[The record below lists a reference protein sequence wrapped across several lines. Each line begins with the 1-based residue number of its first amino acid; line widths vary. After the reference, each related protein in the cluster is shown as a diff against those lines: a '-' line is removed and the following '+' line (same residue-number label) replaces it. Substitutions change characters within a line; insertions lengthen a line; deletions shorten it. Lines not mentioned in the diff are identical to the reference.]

1 MAWRWSSPAGGISD
15 IDLEG
20 SGVTATIIDGKA
32 IAAEV
37 REEVAERVQKLAAR
51 GVTPGFV
58 DLLVGDDPASAT
70 YVRMKNKA
78 ATEAGMRA
86 FEHDLLANASL
97 DQALELIDRFNADPS
112 IHGAMVQGPMPPG
125 SPIDILDLQRA
136 ILPEKWERE
145 SWVQQMANAT
155 ALVVAFMNADGA
167 LARRAL
173 HDLYAEPRRASM
185 IPHFFDVKS
194 AALAAGAFG
203 CSISGSGPT
212 IFAIAETSLSSKGPG
227 LNATVT
233 LCHTGTKDL
242 TVETLRAE
250 ILVVASGR
258 ARSITGDMVAPGAVV
273 IDVGINRGD
282 DGKLVGDVDFD
293 QVSKVASAITPVPGG
308 VGPMTVAMLMQN
320 VVLAAESATA

>member
-1 MAWRWSSPAGGISD
+1 
-15 IDLEG
+15 
-20 SGVTATIIDGKA
+20 VTATIIDGKA

-86 FEHDLLANASL
+86 FEHDLPANASL
-97 DQALELIDRFNADPS
+97 DQALELIDRFNADES
-112 IHGAMVQGPMPPG
+112 IHGAMVQGPMPEG
-125 SPIDILDLQRA
+125 SPIDILELQKA
-136 ILPEKWERE
+136 ISPLKDVDGLHPENQGLLAMGRPRF
-145 SWVQQMANAT
+145 VPAT
-155 ALVVAFMNADGA
+155 PAGVVE
-167 LARRAL
+167 LLRRSGV
-173 HDLYAEPRRASM
+173 E
-185 IPHFFDVKS
+185 
-194 AALAAGAFG
+194 AAGKRVVVVG
-203 CSISGSGPT
+203 RSTLVGRPLSIL
-212 IFAIAETSLSSKGPG
+212 LSSKGPG